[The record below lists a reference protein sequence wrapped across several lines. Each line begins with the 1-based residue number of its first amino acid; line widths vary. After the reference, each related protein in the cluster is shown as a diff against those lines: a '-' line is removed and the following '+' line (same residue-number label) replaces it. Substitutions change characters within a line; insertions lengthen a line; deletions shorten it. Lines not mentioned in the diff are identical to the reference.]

1 MVVSNFFP
9 YLEVAFEV
17 RGFERKELAYL
28 DTGFDGFLIIPSR
41 LASSLGD
48 PDFVSRWELGDNSLT
63 YGADYLG
70 EISIVGL
77 SERIKGQ
84 VTCLG
89 DEWMLGLGILNH
101 FKIVFDHGRSIEV
114 HEN

>member
-1 MVVSNFFP
+1 MIVSGSFP
-9 YLEVAFEV
+9 YLEVAFAV
-17 RGFERKELAYL
+17 RGFEGKHLAYL
-28 DTGFDGFLIIPSR
+28 DTGFDGFLIIPSG

-70 EISIVGL
+70 EITVVGL
-77 SERIKGQ
+77 AERMKGQ

-89 DEWMLGLGILNH
+89 DEWMLGLGILNK
-101 FKIVFDHGRSIEV
+101 FKVVFDHGRSIEV
-114 HEN
+114 YEN